1 MSKQQHTFPNK
12 STSVHE
18 LLDTI
23 KSKRAKDIDWRK
35 GRAFCLIYHP
45 GDEREEGIKQ
55 IFDQYYADNALNP
68 TATPSIVELETETVS
83 MCADLFHGDEQV
95 CGNVTTGGTESIL
108 LAVKTA
114 RDWAKQHRPHIT
126 QPHVVI
132 PESAH
137 PAFMKAF
144 HYFNIDFTVT
154 RTGKDFSAD
163 IAATE
168 AAIASNTILLVGS
181 APAYPYGVMDPIVDI
196 AALAKRK
203 NLLCHVDAC
212 IGGFIL
218 PFIKESGYAIPP
230 FDFEVD
236 GVTSLSA
243 DVHKYGYAPKGAS
256 VVLYKNHEL
265 RRFQFSLY
273 TKWAGG
279 IYGSPTMTGTRAGSN
294 IAAAWGA
301 LRSIGREGYLEMAKA
316 TMDTTERIKKAIR
329 GIDELEI
336 MGETNMCIVAFKS
349 SKIDV
354 FMLAD
359 VLNKKGWHF
368 ERQQLP
374 PTLHFTINYIHK
386 DVVEEFVADLQAS
399 VAEVREKRLQ
409 QMGNKLQ
416 SSIVKGLSSLL
427 PEGTIAK
434 LQQNSKPDLDNENK
448 AAMYGMM
455 GALAGTGDLDKIV
468 LDFLDNIYT
477 AKF

>member
-23 KSKRAKDIDWRK
+23 KSKRTKDIDWRK

-154 RTGKDFSAD
+154 KTGKDFSAD

-181 APAYPYGVMDPIVDI
+181 APAYPYGVMDPIVEI

-203 NLLCHVDAC
+203 KLLCHVDAC

-218 PFIKESGYAIPP
+218 PFIKEAGYEIPP

-329 GIDELEI
+329 TIDELEI

-386 DVVEEFVADLQAS
+386 DVVDEFVADLKIS

-416 SSIVKGLSSLL
+416 SSLVKGLSSLL

-468 LDFLDNIYT
+468 LDFLDTIYT
-477 AKF
+477 AKS

>member
-1 MSKQQHTFPNK
+1 MSKSRYTFPSKAKPVND
-12 STSVHE
+12 
-18 LLDTI
+18 LLNEIAD
-23 KSKRAKDIDWRK
+23 KRTKDIDWRK

-55 IFDQYYADNALNP
+55 IFNQYYADNALNP

-83 MCADLFHGDEQV
+83 MCADLFHGNEQV

-144 HYFNIDFTVT
+144 HYFNIDFTLT
-154 RTGKDFSAD
+154 KTGKDFSAD

-181 APAYPYGVMDPIVDI
+181 APAYPYGVMDPIVEI

-218 PFIKESGYAIPP
+218 PFIKEAGYEIPP
-230 FDFEVD
+230 FDFEVE

-329 GIDELEI
+329 SMDELEI

-386 DVVEEFVADLQAS
+386 DVVEEFISDLRAS
-399 VAEVREKRLQ
+399 VAEVREKRIQ

-416 SSIVKGLSSLL
+416 SSLVKGLSSLL

-434 LQQNSKPDLDNENK
+434 LQQNAKPDLDNENK

-477 AKF
+477 AKS

>member
-1 MSKQQHTFPNK
+1 
-12 STSVHE
+12 
-18 LLDTI
+18 
-23 KSKRAKDIDWRK
+23 
-35 GRAFCLIYHP
+35 
-45 GDEREEGIKQ
+45 
-55 IFDQYYADNALNP
+55 
-68 TATPSIVELETETVS
+68 
-83 MCADLFHGDEQV
+83 
-95 CGNVTTGGTESIL
+95 
-108 LAVKTA
+108 
-114 RDWAKQHRPHIT
+114 
-126 QPHVVI
+126 
-132 PESAH
+132 
-137 PAFMKAF
+137 
-144 HYFNIDFTVT
+144 
-154 RTGKDFSAD
+154 
-163 IAATE
+163 
-168 AAIASNTILLVGS
+168 
-181 APAYPYGVMDPIVDI
+181 
-196 AALAKRK
+196 
-203 NLLCHVDAC
+203 
-212 IGGFIL
+212 
-218 PFIKESGYAIPP
+218 
-230 FDFEVD
+230 
-236 GVTSLSA
+236 
-243 DVHKYGYAPKGAS
+243 
-256 VVLYKNHEL
+256 
-265 RRFQFSLY
+265 
-273 TKWAGG
+273 
-279 IYGSPTMTGTRAGSN
+279 MTGTRAGSN

-329 GIDELEI
+329 SIDELEI

-386 DVVEEFVADLQAS
+386 DVVEEFVADLKAS

-416 SSIVKGLSSLL
+416 SSLVKGLSSLL

-477 AKF
+477 AKS

>member
-1 MSKQQHTFPNK
+1 
-12 STSVHE
+12 
-18 LLDTI
+18 
-23 KSKRAKDIDWRK
+23 
-35 GRAFCLIYHP
+35 
-45 GDEREEGIKQ
+45 
-55 IFDQYYADNALNP
+55 
-68 TATPSIVELETETVS
+68 
-83 MCADLFHGDEQV
+83 
-95 CGNVTTGGTESIL
+95 
-108 LAVKTA
+108 
-114 RDWAKQHRPHIT
+114 
-126 QPHVVI
+126 
-132 PESAH
+132 
-137 PAFMKAF
+137 
-144 HYFNIDFTVT
+144 
-154 RTGKDFSAD
+154 
-163 IAATE
+163 
-168 AAIASNTILLVGS
+168 
-181 APAYPYGVMDPIVDI
+181 MDPIVDI

-218 PFIKESGYAIPP
+218 PFIKEAGYAIPP

-279 IYGSPTMTGTRAGSN
+279 IYGSPAMTGTRAGSN

-477 AKF
+477 AKS

>member
-23 KSKRAKDIDWRK
+23 KNKRTKDIDWRK

-154 RTGKDFSAD
+154 KTGKDFSAD

-196 AALAKRK
+196 TALAKRK

-218 PFIKESGYAIPP
+218 PFIKEAGYEIPP

-316 TMDTTERIKKAIR
+316 TMDTTERIKKAVR
-329 GIDELEI
+329 SIDELEI

-386 DVVEEFVADLQAS
+386 DVVEEFIADLKAS

-416 SSIVKGLSSLL
+416 TSLVKGLSSLL

-477 AKF
+477 AKS